1 MQQTVQ
7 TIEVSATPQQLFD
20 VVADVGSYP
29 GWATGVTEAEV
40 LASDERGRPR
50 RARMVIAAF
59 HKRISYELDYTCE
72 EPHRL
77 EWTAL
82 PGPDLRAMDG
92 YYEFVPLEEG
102 GTRVIYALR
111 ADPAFPIPGFI
122 RRQVEKTI
130 VTTALRGLKRH
141 TEAIAGRAET

>member
-20 VVADVGSYP
+20 VAADIAAYTD
-29 GWATGVTEAEV
+29 WATGVKEAEV
-40 LASDERGRPR
+40 LSSDDRGRPQ
-50 RARMVIAAF
+50 RARMVIEGF
-59 HKRISYELDYTCE
+59 IKRISYELSYTYD

-77 EWTAL
+77 EWAAI
-82 PGPDLRAMDG
+82 PGPDIRAMDG
-92 YYEFVPLEEG
+92 YYEFVALDDG

-122 RRQVEKTI
+122 RRQVEKQI
-130 VTTALRGLKRH
+130 VTTALRELKRH
-141 TEAIAGRAET
+141 TEAIAGRTEA